1 MNQKEKIIVGGYK
14 TIEALALP
22 GMTVGNFI
30 AKQMGDKS
38 GDGAI
43 AFGLICSVAMAP
55 VTLVGVAVFGPIL
68 MGYDKVFGATDIL
81 MRPQREGREESLRD
95 DNQ

>member
-1 MNQKEKIIVGGYK
+1 MNQKEKLIVGGYK

-43 AFGLICSVAMAP
+43 ALGFICSVVIAP
-55 VTLVGVAVFGPIL
+55 VTLIGVAVFGPIL

-81 MRPQREGREESLRD
+81 MRG
-95 DNQ
+95 